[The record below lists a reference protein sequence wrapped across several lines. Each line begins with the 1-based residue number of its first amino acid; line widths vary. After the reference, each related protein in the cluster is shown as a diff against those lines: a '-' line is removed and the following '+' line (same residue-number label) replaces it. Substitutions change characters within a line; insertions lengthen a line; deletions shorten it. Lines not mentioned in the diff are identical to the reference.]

1 MSTTDR
7 SAPALFASARE
18 PILRVAEE
26 ADGWCIRASNCAFSR
41 AFEDTDLEA
50 TFATGSDLPPGT
62 TEYELLTRVSTRE
75 SVADRA
81 RRETRNGWRVFRVE
95 AIAAGDEAYLEYVDI
110 TEQTCHRQQLAVF
123 QRVLSHD
130 LRNQM
135 NIILGCAPDQPG
147 SPEPVANA
155 ATELLRAG
163 GSLGQ
168 LAVLDEEPQPM
179 PIVEVLGGIDRE
191 YTAVDVSL
199 PETSVHV
206 DHRLGVALEVLFE
219 TLASAAGDRFSADLE
234 VHLADATVCVEV
246 ALPADAV
253 RPLALAALRGEEEKP
268 LSDPPDLG
276 YWVVHWIVTAAGGL
290 IGTTSTDRSRV
301 TVRLPLLSEKST

>member
-18 PILRVAEE
+18 PILRVADET
-26 ADGWCIRASNCAFSR
+26 DGWRIRASNCAFSR
-41 AFEDTDLEA
+41 TFEGTELEA
-50 TFATGSDLPPGT
+50 TLAAGNDLPQGT
-62 TEYELLTRVSTRE
+62 TEHELLTPLSTE
-75 SVADRA
+75 GSVADRV

-95 AIAAGDEAYLEYVDI
+95 AVAAGDEAYLKYVDI
-110 TEQTCHRQQLAVF
+110 TERTCHRQQLAVL

-135 NIILGCAPDQPG
+135 NIILGSTPDQLG
-147 SPEPVANA
+147 ATEPVENA
-155 ATELLRAG
+155 AAELLRAG
-163 GSLGQ
+163 GNLGE
-168 LAVLDEEPQPM
+168 LAVLDEEPQAM
-179 PIVEVLGGIDRE
+179 SIDEVVRGIDRE
-191 YTAVDVSL
+191 YTSVDVSL
-199 PETSVHV
+199 PETSVQV
-206 DHRLGVALEVLFE
+206 DHRLGVALEVLVE
-219 TLASAAGDRFSADLE
+219 TLASAAGDRFSADIDVLD
-234 VHLADATVCVEV
+234 ADATVSVEV

-290 IGTTSTDRSRV
+290 VGTTSGDRSRV
-301 TVRLPLLSEKST
+301 TIRFPLLSEKSA